1 MTTINR
7 LLSFFLF
14 FFASCLVLSSYR
26 YDVLSTVRAM
36 EQFEC
41 SYMYG
46 VPAMLIDLVGQV
58 ESKRASLN
66 TLRYVITA
74 ATTVPLDLVQRTARL
89 LPNLKSIQIVYG
101 ATELSPIVTAPP
113 LIAAMQDNLDNVGA
127 PLDFTEVKL
136 IHPHSKRIVK
146 IGEQGKTH
154 ILGKSETLH
163 SI

>member
-1 MTTINR
+1 
-7 LLSFFLF
+7 
-14 FFASCLVLSSYR
+14 
-26 YDVLSTVRAM
+26 M

-41 SYMYG
+41 SYVYG
-46 VPAMLIDLVGQV
+46 VPAMLIDLIGEV
-58 ESKRASLN
+58 ESNRASLT

-113 LIAAMQDNLDNVGA
+113 LAAPMMDNLDNVGV

-136 IHPHSKRIVK
+136 IHPRTKQIVK
-146 IGEQGKTH
+146 IGEQGSFFFLFLFFYQFNNNFSMAKPQANC
-154 ILGKSETLH
+154 
-163 SI
+163 